1 MAKTKV
7 SELATELK
15 LDPQQLVDQINKLNL
30 GVTVKTPTSSLTDEQ
45 ADTVRKTL
53 TRQQRLA
60 NGGASVRVRKRTS
73 EKAPAEKPAASE
85 TPSPDAGGPV
95 GLSKMRAQQS
105 SSSKTATK
113 AESKTE
119 SKAKSDK
126 SVKSEEKAGSTNAK
140 AASSVKAEVVKAET
154 EKVESKSEAV
164 KVEAVKAESTKPEAT
179 KAEASKSEVVKAE
192 GAKAESTKSE
202 AVKAEATKSEAVK
215 AESTKSEAVKVEAT
229 KPEGAKAEAQPAKK
243 ASDNKNS
250 KDDKKGRK
258 KDKRENVIELS
269 MGNKWETTISLGGNF
284 SDELPD
290 AYGDKSYSN
299 ESDDYDD
306 EDVEVIEKPK
316 SKIKKSVQPA
326 SDARSS
332 EEEFEYEDKK
342 KAARPS
348 NITGTIDPAL
358 IRAMLVKD
366 NKKFNGNGAAA
377 EKNSKHSGAR
387 TVVNSNQI
395 YGAGNQRTAHAGGNV
410 PPQQQFVKKGKK
422 GKNVPQAPQQ
432 PVHTVASEHKRV
444 VRMSGNI
451 SVGDIAKQMGV
462 KAAEVM
468 KYLMKELGMM
478 LTVNQTIDLE
488 TAELVAAEHGYTVQ
502 DTSFKEEAFTE
513 STEDRPEDLE
523 LRPPIVT
530 VMGHVDHGKTS
541 LLDAIRNT
549 RVTAGEAGGITQHI
563 GASSIETKN
572 GRVVFLDTP
581 GHEAFT
587 ALRAR
592 GAKVTDLVVLVVA
605 ADDGIMPQT
614 IEAINHAKAAKVP
627 IIVAINKI
635 DKAGAN
641 PERVKQALTEYGLV
655 PEDWGGE
662 TIVKEVSAHT
672 GEGVDE
678 LLELIYLQSEVLE
691 LKANP
696 DKEAR
701 GILLEAYKDA
711 RRGIVASIIVH
722 EGTLHVNDIIVSG
735 ACYGKVKS
743 MLSDKGKGIKV
754 AGPST
759 PVEITGLS
767 DIPEA
772 GEPFF
777 VTKSEKIAKEFTTQ
791 VKERKRIAELSKT
804 RASGIDPWAQFN
816 ENKQLNVIIKADVQ
830 GSLEALDKS
839 LCELSTDEVTLNVVH
854 SAVGGAT
861 ESDIQLAV
869 ASNALIVGFNTRPEA
884 RAAEIAKRE
893 GVIVESFSII
903 YEIIDYI
910 KNAMSGLLD
919 PILGENV
926 LGHVEIRNTFNVPKV
941 GTIAGGYVLD
951 GIIRRNAKC
960 RLLRNGIVIYDSKVA
975 SLKRFKDD
983 AKEVRVG
990 YECGFS
996 IDNYNDIKV
1005 GDQVEV
1011 YEITETKQSL

>member
-15 LDPQQLVDQINKLNL
+15 MNSQQLVEQINKMNL
-30 GVTVKTPTSSLTDEQ
+30 GVTVKTPTSSLTEEQ
-45 ADTVRKTL
+45 AEDVRKAL

-60 NGGASVRVRKRTS
+60 NGGASVRVRKRANDNRPS
-73 EKAPAEKPAASE
+73 AEKHSAADAQ
-85 TPSPDAGGPV
+85 SPDAGGPV
-95 GLSKMRAQQS
+95 GLAKMRSQQAA
-105 SSSKTATK
+105 SKTA
-113 AESKTE
+113 ARPEP
-119 SKAKSDK
+119 KAKSEPK
-126 SVKSEEKAGSTNAK
+126 EVKVEKKVKVSEEKPQN
-140 AASSVKAEVVKAET
+140 VEQVREAEVVQAE
-154 EKVESKSEAV
+154 EQVEVPKVEHITE
-164 KVEAVKAESTKPEAT
+164 EVKA
-179 KAEASKSEVVKAE
+179 
-192 GAKAESTKSE
+192 SE
-202 AVKAEATKSEAVK
+202 AVKAEAQAEVPKV
-215 AESTKSEAVKVEAT
+215 ESTAEAANME
-229 KPEGAKAEAQPAKK
+229 ESAKAADSQQSAKK
-243 ASDNKNS
+243 DVKSSKEEKKN
-250 KDDKKGRK
+250 RK

-269 MGNKWETTISLGGNF
+269 TGNKWENTFSIGGNF
-284 SDELPD
+284 KDELPD
-290 AYGDKSYSN
+290 SIPETRYTDSY
-299 ESDDYDD
+299 DYEEED
-306 EDVEVIEKPK
+306 EEIIEKPK
-316 SKIKKSVQPA
+316 TNKIKKAVQPA
-326 SDARSS
+326 EDARSN
-332 EEEFEYEDKK
+332 EEEFEYEEKK
-342 KAARPS
+342 KSSRPS

-366 NKKFNGNGAAA
+366 NKKFSGGGSSD
-377 EKNSKHSGAR
+377 KGGKHSGGR

-395 YGAGNQRTAHAGGNV
+395 YGNGSQRTAHVGGNG
-410 PPQQQFVKKGKK
+410 QGQQFVKKNKK
-422 GKNVPQAPQQ
+422 GKGGAQPAAQQ

-444 VRMSGNI
+444 IRMSGNI
-451 SVGDIAKQMGV
+451 SVGDIAKEMGV

-468 KYLMKELGMM
+468 KYLMKELGLM
-478 LTVNQTIDLE
+478 LTVNQTIDFE
-488 TAELVAAEHGYTVQ
+488 TAELVTAEYGYTVQ
-502 DTSFKEEAFTE
+502 DISFKEEAFTE
-513 STEDRPEDLE
+513 SKEDSPEDLE

-614 IEAINHAKAAKVP
+614 VEAINHAKAANVP

-655 PEDWGGE
+655 PEDWGGD

-672 GEGVDE
+672 GEGVDD

-696 DKEAR
+696 HKEAR
-701 GILLEAYKDA
+701 GILLEAYKDP

-722 EGTLHVNDIIVSG
+722 EGTLHTNDIIVSG

-743 MLSDKGKGIKV
+743 MISDKGKGIKV

-777 VTKSEKIAKEFTTQ
+777 VTKNEKIAKEFTTQ
-791 VKERKRIAELSKT
+791 VKERKRNQELSARKF
-804 RASGIDPWAQFN
+804 DPWAQFN

-830 GSLEALDKS
+830 GSLEALEKS
-839 LCELSTDEVTLNVVH
+839 LNELSTDDVTLNIVH
-854 SAVGGAT
+854 TAVGGAT

-919 PILGENV
+919 PIIGENV

-960 RLLRNGIVIYDSKVA
+960 RLLRNGVVIYDSKVA

-983 AKEVRVG
+983 AKEVRTG
-990 YECGFS
+990 FECGFS

-1011 YEITETKQSL
+1011 YEVTETKQSL